1 MKPEC
6 VKWTHFTLGGGGTAP
21 TGARSGSF
29 WFIYKMK
36 LLLSIGVI
44 LLEGYRTFRRPDIAE
59 RCKSPEG
66 MLPKL

>member
-1 MKPEC
+1 M
-6 VKWTHFTLGGGGTAP
+6 P

-29 WFIYKMK
+29 WFIYKME